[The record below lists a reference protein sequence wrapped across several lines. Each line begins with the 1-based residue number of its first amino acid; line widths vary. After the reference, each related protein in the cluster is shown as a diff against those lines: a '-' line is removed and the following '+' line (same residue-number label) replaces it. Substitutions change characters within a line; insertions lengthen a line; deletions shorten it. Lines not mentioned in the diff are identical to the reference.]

1 MLKVENL
8 AIHYGGIQA
17 VRGVSL
23 EVKQGELVSLIGSNG
38 AGKTSTLRSISGLVA
53 PTSGRIF
60 IGDQDVTAM
69 PAHKRVGLG
78 IAHCPEARRVF
89 AQQSVLDNLVL
100 GAYLRSGKESK
111 AEIQK
116 TIDEVYAIF
125 PKLKERASQQA
136 GTLSG
141 GEQQMLAIG
150 RALMLKPKVLMLDE
164 PSMGLAPVII
174 EEVFKV
180 IDRLKQT
187 RTVTILLVEQL
198 AFMALKVA
206 DRGYV
211 LEQGRISVEGTAEEL
226 KVNPK
231 VREAYLGVA
240 KHT

>member
-23 EVKQGELVSLIGSNG
+23 EVKPGELVALIGSNG
-38 AGKTSTLRSISGLVA
+38 AGKTSLLRSISGLVQ
-53 PTSGRIF
+53 PTGGKIF
-60 IGDQDVTAM
+60 IDGKDVTAM

-100 GAYLRSGKESK
+100 GAFLRTHSEKKS
-111 AEIQK
+111 EIQV

-125 PKLKERASQQA
+125 PKLKERQDQLA

-150 RALMLKPKVLMLDE
+150 RALMLKPKILMLDE

-180 IDRLKQT
+180 IERLKQA
-187 RTVTILLVEQL
+187 RTTTILLVEQL

-206 DRGYV
+206 DRAYV
-211 LEQGRISVEGTAEEL
+211 LEQGVISLQGTAAEM
-226 KVNPK
+226 KDNPK
-231 VREAYLGVA
+231 VREAYLGVT
-240 KHT
+240 KKG

>member
-23 EVKQGELVSLIGSNG
+23 EVKPGELVALIGSNG
-38 AGKTSTLRSISGLVA
+38 AGKTSLLRSISGLVT
-53 PTSGRIF
+53 PSSGQVF
-60 IGDQDVTAM
+60 IEGKDVTGM

-78 IAHCPEARRVF
+78 IAHCPEARKVF
-89 AQQSVLDNLVL
+89 AQQSVLDNLIL
-100 GAYLRSGKESK
+100 GAYLRAGKEKKS
-111 AEIQK
+111 EIDA
-116 TIDEVYAIF
+116 TVEEVYAIF
-125 PKLKERASQQA
+125 PKLKERQNQAA

-150 RALMLKPKVLMLDE
+150 RALMLKPKILMLDE

-180 IDRLKQT
+180 IDRLKQA
-187 RTVTILLVEQL
+187 RTTTILLVEQL

-206 DRGYV
+206 DRAYV
-211 LEQGRISVEGTAEEL
+211 LEQGVVSLEGSADEM
-226 KVNPK
+226 KDNPK
-231 VREAYLGVA
+231 VREAYLGVT
-240 KHT
+240 KKN

>member
-38 AGKTSTLRSISGLVA
+38 AGKTSTLRSISGLVT
-53 PTSGRIF
+53 PSSGKIF

-69 PAHKRVGLG
+69 PAHKRVSLG

-240 KHT
+240 KHS